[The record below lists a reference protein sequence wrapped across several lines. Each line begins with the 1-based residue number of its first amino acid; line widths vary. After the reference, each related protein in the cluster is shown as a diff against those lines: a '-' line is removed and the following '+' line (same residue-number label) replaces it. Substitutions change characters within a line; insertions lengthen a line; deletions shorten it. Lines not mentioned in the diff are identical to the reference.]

1 MGRGEKIVPS
11 WKGTIMKKQIAFAFF
26 QLPIAVAIT
35 MFIAGLIVPSLT
47 RSDLAT
53 NRAAAAGTLHTMHIA
68 GTAFSYTNQNIGFA
82 MMGMLAGTAAALAL
96 HFRAAAPENA
106 ISARLTTLRAAL
118 LRH

>member
-1 MGRGEKIVPS
+1 
-11 WKGTIMKKQIAFAFF
+11 MKKQITFTFF

-35 MFIAGLIVPSLT
+35 LFIAGLIVPSLT

-82 MMGMLAGTAAALAL
+82 MMGMLAGGAAALAL
-96 HFRAAAPENA
+96 HFRAAAPGNA
-106 ISARLTTLRAAL
+106 ISTRMTTLRAAL